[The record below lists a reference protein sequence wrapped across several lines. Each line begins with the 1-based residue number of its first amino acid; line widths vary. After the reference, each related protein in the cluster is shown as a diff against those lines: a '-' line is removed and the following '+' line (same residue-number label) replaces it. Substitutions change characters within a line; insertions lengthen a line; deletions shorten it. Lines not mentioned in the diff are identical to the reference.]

1 MTNSSFAKD
10 LFDSGFNCAQA
21 VFVSYARDYFK
32 FEEDAFKLASPF
44 GAGISYR
51 GGMCGAVSGAL
62 MVIGLHYG
70 YTEASSLHE
79 KEMNYKIS
87 KEFMTLFSERNGSLA
102 CNKLLNFR
110 IDTPEGLKQARE
122 EDAFQACTTFV
133 ESACDILDSLFLKYP
148 TSMPKA
154 DASGF

>member
-1 MTNSSFAKD
+1 MTNTTFAKD

-21 VFVSYARDYFK
+21 VFVSYARDFFR
-32 FEEDAFKLASPF
+32 FEEDAFKLAAPF

-70 YTEASSLHE
+70 YSEASSIHE

-87 KEFMTLFSERNGSLA
+87 REFMTLFSERNGSLA
-102 CNKLLNFR
+102 CNKLLNCR
-110 IDTPEGLKQARE
+110 IDTPEGLKLARE
-122 EDAFQACTTFV
+122 ENAFQACSSFV
-133 ESACDILDSLFLKYP
+133 ESACCILDSILLKYNNY
-148 TSMPKA
+148 SK
-154 DASGF
+154 SGALSD

>member
-1 MTNSSFAKD
+1 MKNSSYAKD

-32 FEEDAFKLASPF
+32 FEDDAYKLASPF

-70 YTEASSLHE
+70 YSEVSSLND
-79 KEMNYKIS
+79 KELNYKIS
-87 KEFMTLFSERNGSLA
+87 KEFMTIFSERNGSLA
-102 CNKLLNFR
+102 CNKLLNCR
-110 IDTPEGLKQARE
+110 IDTPEGLKLARE
-122 EDAFQACTTFV
+122 EDAFQACSTFV
-133 ESACDILDSLFLKYP
+133 ENACEILDSLFLKYP
-148 TSMPKA
+148 TSRQKVSV
-154 DASGF
+154 SGS